1 MSFKRILFINPP
13 YSLYGGVKG
22 HGGKNAPL
30 NLAYLASY
38 VREKNDGVQVDII
51 DAEGLELKLSE
62 LYERID
68 TFSPDIVGITFPT
81 PVYRIFSEICSELKN
96 KDRRLPLILGG
107 PHPTALPHETLMD
120 IDADIAVVG
129 EGEETF
135 IELIEALEKGRELD
149 SVRGL
154 AFKNHG
160 EVTINPRRELIKD
173 LDTLP
178 FPAKDLLPLQ
188 NYYLPPTKRIRSERA
203 TNMISSRGCPF
214 ACTFCMARTAWGRH
228 PRFRSVENVLDE
240 IEENVDLY
248 KLTEF
253 SFHDELFTLK
263 SSRVLE
269 FCKGITKRSLDI
281 TWVCQA
287 KAGTVDAETLEFMR
301 KAGCGLIG
309 FGFESGNQ
317 RMLDLMNKRQTLE
330 SAVESARLCKEAG
343 IKVEGAFILGHPGE
357 TVESIQD
364 TIQFAIDLD
373 VDTVAFFIAIPYPGT
388 ELYDLAVENG
398 YLQKDVDW
406 RKFAPVSN
414 LDPPM
419 TLPNLSPL
427 ELQQWKSNAY
437 RSFYLRPKYLLR
449 KFKSLRNYS
458 DIKDLLRGIRIF
470 LKVT

>member
-38 VREKNDGVQVDII
+38 VREKNDRVQVDII
-51 DAEGLELKLSE
+51 DAEGLELQLPE

-81 PVYRIFSEICSELKN
+81 PVYTIVREICSELKN

-178 FPAKDLLPLQ
+178 FPANGQ
-188 NYYLPPTKRIRSERA
+188 PT
-203 TNMISSRGCPF
+203 
-214 ACTFCMARTAWGRH
+214 
-228 PRFRSVENVLDE
+228 
-240 IEENVDLY
+240 
-248 KLTEF
+248 
-253 SFHDELFTLK
+253 
-263 SSRVLE
+263 
-269 FCKGITKRSLDI
+269 
-281 TWVCQA
+281 
-287 KAGTVDAETLEFMR
+287 
-301 KAGCGLIG
+301 
-309 FGFESGNQ
+309 
-317 RMLDLMNKRQTLE
+317 
-330 SAVESARLCKEAG
+330 
-343 IKVEGAFILGHPGE
+343 
-357 TVESIQD
+357 
-364 TIQFAIDLD
+364 
-373 VDTVAFFIAIPYPGT
+373 
-388 ELYDLAVENG
+388 
-398 YLQKDVDW
+398 
-406 RKFAPVSN
+406 
-414 LDPPM
+414 
-419 TLPNLSPL
+419 
-427 ELQQWKSNAY
+427 
-437 RSFYLRPKYLLR
+437 
-449 KFKSLRNYS
+449 
-458 DIKDLLRGIRIF
+458 
-470 LKVT
+470 